1 MKKLTAVLFVAA
13 VAFAFGAATIS
24 AQKKTPRTV
33 EDFYMLLP
41 AKYIQPL
48 GEMKDRKKLIKTR
61 DVANGYL
68 YLSGEKAIPGWEGW
82 AEIAL
87 FKKTNGEYVVG
98 VVDGSCATICYSG
111 VEFLEYKNGKWSEIT
126 SRVLPEISDEM
137 ILSRYKK
144 LFPDSTEYSQG
155 DPPYTNYELPQKGT
169 TIKMNANEGGDG
181 NIALFELTWNGTRFN
196 MKK

>member
-1 MKKLTAVLFVAA
+1 MKKQIIFILAIILTLGAVSS
-13 VAFAFGAATIS
+13 TS
-24 AQKKTPRTV
+24 AQNKMPRTV

-68 YLSGEKAIPGWEGW
+68 YLSGKAAMPGWEGW

-98 VVDGSCATICYSG
+98 VVDGSC
-111 VEFLEYKNGKWSEIT
+111 
-126 SRVLPEISDEM
+126 
-137 ILSRYKK
+137 
-144 LFPDSTEYSQG
+144 
-155 DPPYTNYELPQKGT
+155 
-169 TIKMNANEGGDG
+169 
-181 NIALFELTWNGTRFN
+181 
-196 MKK
+196 

>member
-1 MKKLTAVLFVAA
+1 MKKQFVFILAIMLTL
-13 VAFAFGAATIS
+13 GAISSAS

-33 EDFYMLLP
+33 EDFYLLLP

-48 GEMKDRKKLIKTR
+48 AAMKDRRKLIKTQ
-61 DVANGYL
+61 DIANGYL
-68 YLSGEKAIPGWEGW
+68 YLSGEKAAAGWEGW

-98 VVDGSCATICYSG
+98 VVDGDCATMCYSG
-111 VEFLEYKNGKWSEIT
+111 VEFLEYKNGKWTEVT

-144 LFPDSTEYSQG
+144 LFPGDTEYEQG
-155 DPPYTNYELPQKGT
+155 NPPYTNYELPRKGT
-169 TIKMNANEGGDG
+169 TIRLNANEGGDG
-181 NIALFELTWNGTRFN
+181 NTLLYELVWTGAKFDLKR
-196 MKK
+196 